1 MKKFLKITVL
11 AIIVML
17 FGIVSVYAENLTVL
31 LQANNTE
38 AKVGDEI
45 TVDLVVKNQTG
56 VEGFNSV
63 LTYNKSVLSLKK
75 IEPADDFSD
84 LSGENTA
91 TGQYNLS
98 FVYNG
103 NEELTDTTIATL
115 KFQVLAGA
123 TVGDTI
129 NVSLSSV
136 EVNDSADA
144 WLNLNENNNP
154 KATITVVNDQQT
166 ETGAQPSTTKTLTG
180 IKVTKAPTKTEYNEE
195 ESFDKTGMV
204 VKAEY
209 SDETSKEITDYTIEN
224 GNKLSKG
231 QKSVKIS
238 YTEGNVTKTTTQAIT
253 VIEKIADNDIKK
265 DDNSKTDKNVP
276 YTGAESITGIIVVI
290 AIIGIVSFIRYNSY
304 KKI

>member
-17 FGIVSVYAENLTVL
+17 FGIVSVYAEDLTVL
-31 LQANNTE
+31 LQANKTE

-103 NEELTDTTIATL
+103 NEELTDTTIAIL
-115 KFQVLAGA
+115 KFQVLSSA

-129 NVSLSSV
+129 NISLSSV

-166 ETGAQPSTTKTLTG
+166 EPGTQTSTEKTLTG

-224 GNKLSKG
+224 GSKLSKG

-276 YTGAESITGIIVVI
+276 YTGAESITGVIVVI

-304 KKI
+304 KRI

>member
-17 FGIVSVYAENLTVL
+17 FGIVSVYAEDLKVL
-31 LQANNTE
+31 LQANKTE

-103 NEELTDTTIATL
+103 NEELKDTTIATL
-115 KFQVLAGA
+115 KFQVLSGA
-123 TVGDTI
+123 TVGDAI

-144 WLNLNENNNP
+144 WLNLNENNNQ

-166 ETGAQPSTTKTLTG
+166 EPGTQTPTEKTLTG

-276 YTGAESITGIIVVI
+276 YTGAESITGVIVVI